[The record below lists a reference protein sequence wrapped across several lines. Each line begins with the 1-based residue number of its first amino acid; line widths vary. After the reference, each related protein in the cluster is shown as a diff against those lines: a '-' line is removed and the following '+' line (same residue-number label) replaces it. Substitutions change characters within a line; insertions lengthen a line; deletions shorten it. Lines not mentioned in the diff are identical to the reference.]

1 MTESREGERIA
12 KVIAR
17 AGVASRRDAE
27 KLIAEG
33 RVAVDGKVLS
43 SPAYN
48 VVPGQTVTVNG
59 KPLPEAEPSR
69 LWLYHKPKGLVTSH
83 RDPQGRPTVFASLPA
98 SLPRVISIGRLDFNS
113 EGLLL
118 LTNDGEIARRLE
130 LPSTGWLRRYRVRV
144 HGAPDQKA
152 LDRLDQGVT
161 VEGVAYG
168 SIKATVDKVQGSNA
182 WLTMTLREG
191 KNREIR
197 NVLEFLGM
205 PVTRLIR
212 VAYGPF
218 QLGQLE
224 ESGVREVTGKVM
236 REQLGI
242 KKPEK
247 SGAEKP
253 ADASTPAETP
263 AAKAPPPKAGP
274 KKPPPGRPPAGKPR
288 AGHAD
293 RRR

>member
-1 MTESREGERIA
+1 MSETRAGERIA

-83 RDPQGRPTVFASLPA
+83 RDPQGRPTVFASLPPG
-98 SLPRVISIGRLDFNS
+98 LPRVISVGRLDFNS

-118 LTNDGEIARRLE
+118 LTNDGEIARRME

-144 HGAPDQKA
+144 HGAPDQKI
-152 LDRLDQGVT
+152 LDRLDQGIT
-161 VEGVAYG
+161 VDGIAYG
-168 SIKATVDKVQGSNA
+168 SIKAAVDKVQGSNT

-197 NVLEFLGM
+197 KVLDFFGM
-205 PVTRLIR
+205 PVSRLIR

-224 ESGVREVTGKVM
+224 EGAVKEVAGKVL
-236 REQLGI
+236 REQLGL
-242 KKPEK
+242 KKGEKVKTEPE
-247 SGAEKP
+247 
-253 ADASTPAETP
+253 
-263 AAKAPPPKAGP
+263 
-274 KKPPPGRPPAGKPR
+274 R
-288 AGHAD
+288 AD